1 MFSEANMAT
10 LPLSNYDSTPAATQM
25 YTVVSARSLEQK
37 GGQKYSS
44 QPGQMTI
51 IIFLTDNGKLS
62 LTEIDV
68 RKEVEIKSGTCV
80 VLRGTEDTQVIAWET
95 PNSFVEIIIDEH
107 FLLRTLETLQLN
119 IKCLKNI
126 VTHYGPESGF
136 NCVARRIVAKIGN
149 ETGSCASLVRN
160 GFHCPAAARFIL
172 AILLNGRKITN
183 FSPDM
188 ESPILRLPEPRFAKI
203 AKYIDQ
209 RINSSIHV
217 GELASIAA
225 QSHFHFTRT
234 FKARTG
240 QSPHAYILEHRVRRA
255 EHMLAESTLS
265 LAQISQECGFSSQA
279 HFSTAFKQHIGIT
292 PRRYRDLWIC

>member
-1 MFSEANMAT
+1 MTT
-10 LPLSNYDSTPAATQM
+10 LSLSDYDSTPAATQM

-37 GGQKYSS
+37 GGQQYSS
-44 QPGQMTI
+44 LAGQMTI
-51 IIFLTDNGKLS
+51 IIFLTDNGMLS
-62 LTEIDV
+62 LTEINK
-68 RKEVEIKSGTCV
+68 RKEVEIKCGTCV
-80 VLRGTEDTQVIAWET
+80 VLRGTENCQVIEWET
-95 PNSFVEIIIDEH
+95 PNSFVEIMIDDH

-119 IKCLKNI
+119 FTCLKNI

-136 NCVARRIVAKIGN
+136 DCVARRVVEKIG
-149 ETGSCASLVRN
+149 EGISSYASLVRN

-172 AILLNGRKITN
+172 AMLLKGRKNTD
-183 FSPDM
+183 FCFEM
-188 ESPILRLPEPRFAKI
+188 ESPILRLPEPRFAKV
-203 AKYIDQ
+203 AEYIDQ
-209 RINSSIHV
+209 RISSSIHV

-255 EHMLAESTLS
+255 EHMLAESTLG
-265 LAQISQECGFSSQA
+265 LAQISQECGFSSQS

-292 PRRYRDLWIC
+292 PGQYRGLWIC